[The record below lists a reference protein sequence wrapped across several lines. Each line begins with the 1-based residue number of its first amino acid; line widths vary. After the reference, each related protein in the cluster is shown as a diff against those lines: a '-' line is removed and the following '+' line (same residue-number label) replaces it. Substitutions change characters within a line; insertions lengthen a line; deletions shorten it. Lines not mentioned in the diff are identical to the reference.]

1 MFTAWSTGID
11 EAEFLLVC
19 QGQNLATKRLS
30 VLSSTGLHVEE
41 GTVLR
46 AALRDDLIILS
57 LSGHNPLR
65 TVRGL
70 VQMAGERQ
78 WRQRKAKIV
87 LRTQDSH
94 HQLRDELA
102 IIDDI
107 DLIAIAHSNYLEF
120 FPAGKAL
127 HVPCSIY
134 SSRSTA
140 TEWLTQT
147 STAKDVDVVFP
158 FQLYR
163 GEPRNALAYEVLR
176 KLKKEGISA
185 RFGFF
190 RYFRNQESPPLLW
203 EELARARVILNLPL
217 RDDFNIRNLEAS
229 LFPGW
234 HVTPKLPDH
243 DAINMDWSNTRF
255 VSAESSAIVSVIKD
269 ILNSGEVTTLSP
281 TPRDVVLSK
290 HTASDRIY
298 YIIDTVLGTTLQEQ
312 PKVFDAVSTPN
323 KKQPIVTLFDEMDL
337 LYSSPTLL
345 TPVATNS
352 LYRPSMGVRLKAT
365 FIKLVLYPKQIM
377 KKIARGKNLKSSRT
391 PKSS

>member
-1 MFTAWSTGID
+1 
-11 EAEFLLVC
+11 
-19 QGQNLATKRLS
+19 
-30 VLSSTGLHVEE
+30 
-41 GTVLR
+41 
-46 AALRDDLIILS
+46 
-57 LSGHNPLR
+57 
-65 TVRGL
+65 
-70 VQMAGERQ
+70 MAGARQ
-78 WRQRKAKIV
+78 WRQRKARIV

-102 IIDDI
+102 TIDDI
-107 DLIAIAHSNYLEF
+107 DLIAIAHSNYLKF

-176 KLKKEGISA
+176 NLKKEGISA

-229 LFPGW
+229 LFPSW

-243 DAINMDWSNTRF
+243 DVITMDWSNTRF
-255 VSAESSAIVSVIKD
+255 VHADASTILSVIKD
-269 ILNSGEVTTLSP
+269 ILDSGAHTTLSP
-281 TPRDVVLSK
+281 APRDVVLSN
-290 HTASDRIY
+290 HTASDRVY
-298 YIIDTVLGTTLQEQ
+298 YIIDTVLGTTLQKQ
-312 PKVFDAVSTPN
+312 PKVFDALSTPN
-323 KKQPIVTLFDEMDL
+323 KKPPIVTLYNETEL
-337 LYSSPTLL
+337 LYGSPTLL
-345 TPVATNS
+345 TPAATNS
-352 LYRPSMGVRLKAT
+352 LYRPSMGIRLKAT
-365 FIKLVLYPKQIM
+365 ALQFALLPR
-377 KKIARGKNLKSSRT
+377 KIVKTLARARL
-391 PKSS
+391 